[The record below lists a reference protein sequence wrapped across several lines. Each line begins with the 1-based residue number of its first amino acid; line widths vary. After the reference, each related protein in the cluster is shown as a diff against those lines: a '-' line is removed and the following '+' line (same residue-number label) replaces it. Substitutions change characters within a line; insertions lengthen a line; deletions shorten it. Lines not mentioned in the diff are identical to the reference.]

1 MYIWILVLAH
11 TPLSSQSNSLT
22 KEDMDNKVAIITG
35 SAQGLGK
42 AFAARLLE
50 VGVKV
55 CISDLNKDK
64 GEATLKELQE
74 RFGEDKVCFVP
85 CDVTKDEEFRNLFD
99 KAEKYFNVGCVDI
112 LGNNAGINT
121 NYGWRKCM
129 EVNIMAVMNGTEI
142 AMERMKKAGKPGQI
156 INTASMGKAL

>member
-1 MYIWILVLAH
+1 M
-11 TPLSSQSNSLT
+11 
-22 KEDMDNKVAIITG
+22 
-35 SAQGLGK
+35 
-42 AFAARLLE
+42 
-50 VGVKV
+50 
-55 CISDLNKDK
+55 
-64 GEATLKELQE
+64 
-74 RFGEDKVCFVP
+74 
-85 CDVTKDEEFRNLFD
+85 FD

-156 INTASMGKAL
+156 INTASMGK